1 MNKLFHAFLLVF
13 FALIIQQKLEA
24 QYNGYPIR
32 NYTSKENKGF
42 TQNWVCVQDKRGVL
56 YFGNSSVILEYD
68 GKVWRKI
75 PVTSSVAIRSL
86 YIDSLGTIYVGSVGD
101 FGLLVPQKNGELVF
115 QSLTKGLTEKEKNF
129 SDVWKIHNNKG
140 AVIFQSSENL
150 FFLKDNKITTISPEF
165 SFASLSFIAND
176 DFYIRQRMVGLMKLE
191 GNKLHL
197 IPEGEKLKDDGILGV
212 IPFPKHSKNKYL
224 VLTGDNGFFLI
235 DDIKKNIT
243 PVLSTSAKQLNDI
256 GVLGMNWFNDSTIFI
271 NSRGGIISLNQKLE
285 LQKII
290 NKSDGLNDE
299 SIANMFVDKQKELW
313 LCTNN
318 GISKI
323 SINSPLYFYNN
334 SSGLKG
340 NIFKISIYNNKIFV
354 GTTAGIFQAELNN
367 QNKSSTAEKLIFKNI
382 EGTYFEVW
390 DFNQN
395 KNQLLAATSD
405 GVFEIANNKANRI
418 TKAYSNIIFNSVNSE
433 NRMYVGEKDGLK
445 ILEKNKS
452 LKWEVKHFLD
462 FPTDDI
468 VSIVEIPNDSIDPKE
483 VVLWMTTRNK
493 GAMKVSFDG
502 TFNYKLTRYDT
513 TRGLPNELIN
523 LEIYNGKVYFCN
535 AVGSFVYDKNKI
547 SAFTPALNWGTGN
560 IFLYDKNKDEG
571 KKKCFTE
578 IPMNSIWNEK
588 ETLISDD
595 SISGDG
601 KNLLNALMVM
611 EEKGYTYYQNNPD
624 ILWIGLSDI
633 LIRYDS
639 HVKKDYQTAFNTLI
653 RKVSIGKDSTVFFGT
668 YSNPISET
676 KRIVSLDQGSDQF
689 LQLPYKYNSLT
700 FEYAA
705 PFFEREEQTQFSYK
719 LIGFDTAWS
728 AWSISSSKQ
737 FTNLFEGEYI
747 FIVKAKSVYQNES
760 RVAHYKFTILPPWY
774 RTFWAYIFYLLIFVL
789 LIVIAVK
796 ISVRRLTLA
805 KIKLE
810 KIVTERTTEVVKQ
823 KEELQ
828 QKSAIIEIAYDDI
841 KSSINYAKRIQESIL
856 PLKNEIKKSF
866 PESFVLFKP
875 RDIVSGDF
883 YWFSKH
889 ENRNIIA
896 CVDCTGHGVP
906 GAFMSMIGN
915 TILNEIINEKG
926 IETPSEI
933 LNLLHERVRQSLKQ
947 DLENAETRDG
957 MDISLCVI
965 DTLNSKIQY
974 AGANRPLYIIRK
986 NKLEEIKPNKMPIGG
1001 YQMEEDR
1008 RFLNHE
1014 ISLNSGDTIYLT
1026 TDGYADQFGGEKG
1039 KKFMVKRFHQLLMEI
1054 QDQTM
1059 EHQAETLRST
1069 IEKWQ
1074 GSLEQVDD
1082 ILLIGIKV

>member
-1 MNKLFHAFLLVF
+1 MNKIFHPFLLIF
-13 FALIIQQKLEA
+13 FVLIIHLKLVA
-24 QYNGYPIR
+24 QYNGYPLR
-32 NYTSKENKGF
+32 NYTAKENKGF
-42 TQNWVCVQDKRGVL
+42 AQNWVCVQDIRGVL
-56 YFGNSSVILEYD
+56 YFGNSSVVLEYD
-68 GKVWRKI
+68 GKTWRKI

-101 FGLLVPQKNGELVF
+101 FGLLVPQKNGDLIF
-115 QSLTKGLTEKEKNF
+115 QSLTKGLKEKEKNF

-140 AVIFQSSENL
+140 SIIFQSSENL
-150 FFLKDNKITTISPEF
+150 FFFKNNKITTLSPEF

-176 DFYIRQRMVGLMKLE
+176 DFYIRQRMIGLMKLE

-197 IPEGEKLKDDGILGV
+197 IPEGEKLKDEGILGV
-212 IPFPKHSKNKYL
+212 IPFPKYSKDKFL
-224 VLTGDNGFFLI
+224 VLTGDKGFYLI
-235 DDIKKNIT
+235 DNIKKSVT
-243 PVLSTSAKQLNDI
+243 PVFSVSENKLNTI

-271 NSRGGIISLNQKLE
+271 NSRGGIIFLNQKLE
-285 LQKII
+285 LQKVI
-290 NKSDGLNDE
+290 NKNDGLNDE
-299 SIANMFVDKQKELW
+299 SIANMFFDKQKELW

-334 SSGLKG
+334 TSGLKG
-340 NIFKISIYNNKIFV
+340 NLFAITIYNGKIYV

-367 QNKSSTAEKLIFKNI
+367 QNKSGTAEKLNFKNV

-390 DFNQN
+390 NFNQN
-395 KNQLLAATSD
+395 NNQLFAATSD
-405 GVFEIANNKANRI
+405 GVFEVDKNKAKGI
-418 TKAYSNIIFNSVNSE
+418 TKAYSNIIFNSVKNE
-433 NRMYVGEKDGLK
+433 NRMYVGEKDGLR
-445 ILEKNKS
+445 ILEKDKN
-452 LKWEVKHFLD
+452 LKWKEKHFFD

-468 VSIVEIPNDSIDPKE
+468 MSIAEVTDDSINQGE

-493 GAMKVSFDG
+493 GAMKVSFDE
-502 TFNYKLTRYDT
+502 TYKYILTRYDT
-513 TRGLPNELIN
+513 TSGLPNQSIHLELN
-523 LEIYNGKVYFCN
+523 NGKIYFCN
-535 AVGSFVYDKNKI
+535 TIGTFFYDKNKI
-547 SAFTPALNWGTGN
+547 SNFTPAFNLGIGN
-560 IFLYDKNKDEG
+560 IFLYDKSKDDG
-571 KKKCFTE
+571 KKKCFEE
-578 IPMNSIWNEK
+578 IPINTLQKTTTNDSSVSNE
-588 ETLISDD
+588 
-595 SISGDG
+595 G
-601 KNLLNALMVM
+601 KKLLNAMMLL
-611 EEKGYTYYQNNPD
+611 EEKGYTYYQNNQD
-624 ILWIGLSDI
+624 ILWIGLTDMFV
-633 LIRYDS
+633 RYDS
-639 HVKKDYQTAFNTLI
+639 HVEKNYQTAFNTLI
-653 RKVSIGKDSTVFFGT
+653 RGVSIGKDSMVFLGT
-668 YSNPISET
+668 YSNALSET
-676 KRIVSLDQGSDQF
+676 KRIVSLDQGSDQY

-700 FEYAA
+700 FDYAA
-705 PFFEREEQTQFSYK
+705 PFFEGEEQTQYSYK
-719 LIGFDTAWS
+719 LTGFDTLWS
-728 AWSISSSKQ
+728 AWSTNSTKQ
-737 FTNLFEGEYI
+737 FTNLYEGEYI
-747 FIVKAKSVYQNES
+747 FIVKAKNIYQNES
-760 RVAHYKFTILPPWY
+760 QVAHYKFTILPPWY
-774 RTFWAYIFYLLIFVL
+774 RTFWAYILYCLIFIL
-789 LIVIAVK
+789 FIFIVVK
-796 ISVRRLTLA
+796 ISVRRLTVA

-810 KIVTERTTEVVKQ
+810 KIVTERTKEVVKQ

-889 ENRNIIA
+889 ENKNIIA

-965 DTLNSKIQY
+965 DTLNNKIQY

-1014 ISLNSGDTIYLT
+1014 ISLNGGDTIYLT
-1026 TDGYADQFGGEKG
+1026 TDGYADQFGGERG

-1059 EHQAETLRST
+1059 EQQAETLRFA

-1074 GSLEQVDD
+1074 GTLEQVDD